1 MLLIEAWELGKLL
14 ECFGYVCAQCY
25 TVLVYAD
32 KMDKRDTQARWIY
45 TAAQNDLQV
54 HIVPSGPVFPT
65 QRISHRTKRTA
76 QKFPDSLLSE

>member
-32 KMDKRDTQARWIY
+32 EMDKRDTQMRWIHR
-45 TAAQNDLQV
+45 AAQNGLQV
-54 HIVPSGPVFPT
+54 HIVPSGPVFST
-65 QRISHRTKRTA
+65 QQMSRRTKRTA
-76 QKFPDSLLSE
+76 QKFLDSLLSE